1 MSYQMSQIIGRLGA
15 DPELRYT
22 PTGQSVANF
31 SVATNRKYSKAD
43 GEEVKEILW
52 FKVTTWGKLAEVCN
66 TYLHKGSQVFIQGR
80 LIADPTTGGP
90 RIWTRQNGNPAASF
104 EINAEVVRFLDGKNG
119 NSQSDQPATSGEE
132 TEIPF

>member
-1 MSYQMSQIIGRLGA
+1 MSQIIGRLGA

-31 SVATNRKYSKAD
+31 SVATNRKYNKAD

-52 FKVTTWGKLAEVCN
+52 FKVTTWGKLAEACN
-66 TYLHKGSQVFIQGR
+66 TCLHKGSQVFVQGR
-80 LIADPTTGGP
+80 LMADPTTGGP
-90 RIWTRQNGNPAASF
+90 RIWSRQNGSPATSF

-119 NSQSDQPATSGEE
+119 NSQNEQPAASGEE

>member
-22 PTGQSVANF
+22 PTGQSVTNF
-31 SVATNRKYSKAD
+31 SVATNRKYNKAD

-52 FKVTTWGKLAEVCN
+52 FKVTVWGKLAEACN
-66 TYLHKGSQVFIQGR
+66 TCLHKGSQVFIQGR

-90 RIWTRQNGNPAASF
+90 RIWSRQNGSPAASF
-104 EINAEVVRFLDGKNG
+104 EINAEAVRFLDGKNG
-119 NSQSDQPATSGEE
+119 NGQSDQPAASSEE
-132 TEIPF
+132 AEIPF

>member
-22 PTGQSVANF
+22 PTGQSVTNF
-31 SVATNRKYSKAD
+31 SVATNRKYNKVA

-52 FKVTTWGKLAEVCN
+52 FKVTVWGKLAEACN
-66 TYLHKGSQVFIQGR
+66 TCLHKGSQVFIQGR

-90 RIWTRQNGNPAASF
+90 RIWSRQNGSPAASF
-104 EINAEVVRFLDGKNG
+104 EINAEAVRFLDGKNG
-119 NSQSDQPATSGEE
+119 NGQSDQPPTSSEE
-132 TEIPF
+132 AEIPF